1 MEIEKIYELY
11 QSHPCVTTDSRNCP
25 QGSLFFALKGA
36 SFNGNE
42 FAKKSLEM
50 GCAYAFVDEE
60 QYADGKRIFLVH
72 DCLTVLQQLASYHRQ
87 QLGIRIVGITG
98 TNGKTTTKELVS
110 SVLQKKY
117 KTLYTQGNLNNHIGV
132 PLTLLRL
139 TKEHE
144 IAVVEMG
151 ANHPGEIKTLVEI
164 VRPNF
169 GLITNVGKAHLEGFG
184 SFEGVVRT
192 KGELYDFL
200 RANGG
205 TAFINYDNE
214 NLKRIS
220 AGLPLVK
227 YGKDDAYDITAKVI
241 ASDPFLSV
249 SWKSNRIDSHL
260 IGAYNFENM
269 LAAITV
275 GSYFDVPEKDI
286 VAALSEY
293 VPQNNRSQLVNTSK
307 NRLIVDAYNANPT
320 SMSASL
326 SNFFQMRSD
335 KKVLILGDMKELGA
349 ESKAEHQRIVDILKG
364 QDVQA
369 YLLGP
374 CFMETSTSFP
384 KFESTEAFAQWLSAN
399 GISGATVLVKGSN
412 SMRLTTL
419 VELL

>member
-11 QSHPCVTTDSRNCP
+11 LSHPCVTTDTRNCP
-25 QGSLFFALKGA
+25 KDSIFFALKGA

-42 FAKKSLEM
+42 FASQAVES
-50 GCAYAFVDEE
+50 GCAYAFVDEP
-60 QYADGKRIFLVH
+60 QYADGKRIFCVEN
-72 DCLTVLQQLASYHRQ
+72 CLATLQRLAQYHRQ
-87 QLGIRIVGITG
+87 QLGITIIGITG

-117 KTLYTQGNLNNHIGV
+117 STLFTQGNLNNHIGV

-144 IAVVEMG
+144 LAVVEMG

-184 SFEGVVRT
+184 SFEGVIRT

-205 TAFINYDNE
+205 SVFINYDNE
-214 NLKRIS
+214 NLKRI
-220 AGLPLVK
+220 AEGLPKVT
-227 YGKDDAYDITAKVI
+227 YGKSASYDVSAELLS
-241 ASDPFLSV
+241 SDPFLSV
-249 SWKSNRIDSHL
+249 RWKNHQIDSHL

-269 LAAITV
+269 VAAIAV
-275 GSYFDVPEKDI
+275 GFHFNVPDSSI
-286 VAALSEY
+286 VEALRSY
-293 VPQNNRSQLVNTSK
+293 VPQNNRSQLMETARNK
-307 NRLIVDAYNANPT
+307 LIVDAYNANPT
-320 SMSASL
+320 SMAASL
-326 SNFFQMRSD
+326 SNFFQMKSE

-349 ESKAEHQRIVDILKG
+349 ESRGEHQRIADMLKG
-364 QDVQA
+364 QNVQA

-374 CFMETSTSFP
+374 CFMEVETDFP
-384 KFESTEAFAQWLSAN
+384 KFASTPDFAQWLSSSP
-399 GISGATVLVKGSN
+399 IKGATVLVKGSN
-412 SMRLTTL
+412 SMKLTSL
-419 VELL
+419 VDLL